1 MELYMKNLRVLLLG
15 FLLICMAVPTMALSE
30 DKYWSAER
38 ASALQQNS
46 FSRGDVFAAIGDGK
60 VNWYHSDGSFVS
72 TLDTGLGGNTTGMAF
87 DKSGNLYVTNFG
99 SGTVSR
105 FDTHGN
111 LLGTFGSGYSGSPES
126 ILFDNLWNAYV
137 GAVDGDNDVRKF
149 DPDGNLITQYDV
161 ETKSLTSC
169 LPLLFHDACRGSDWI
184 ELAPDQCTLFYN
196 SEASAIKRFDLCGNR
211 QLANFSNE
219 LHGPAYA
226 LRLTPDGGVLVA
238 DNQDIHRLDSN
249 GHIVQTYDVQSVDG
263 WFALNRDPDGKSFW
277 SGSLNSGT
285 FYQFDIVSG
294 NVLLGPIQACNS
306 ANCLA
311 GLAIFGELTEA
322 LPTPTFIVPSST
334 NTPSPTRTAIPPTS
348 TSTSTPTP
356 TAIPPTSTSTP
367 IPTPTINLTPSPSDL
382 ITMTVRADPEEA
394 DVDDS
399 ILVEIKLT
407 GDSKNC
413 GQSVVAKPVDVLLVL
428 DHSGSMAGEP
438 LAQAKLAAK
447 AFITEMD
454 LSADRVGILQFDDT
468 AQLIQEMTTD
478 TARLAAAIDGIPEGG
493 GTSVAEGLRVAYE
506 SLKSN
511 SRIDAI
517 PVIVLLSDGGSDPSE
532 ALRVAD
538 TAKAAGIQIVTVAL
552 GTADEDLLKSIASL
566 NEKNLPRYYKS
577 VDPSGLKAIYISI
590 ARDIR
595 EYGLAKDLA
604 LKVVV
609 DIYKY
614 KIIPTSLNPAGEVA
628 GNRITWRQGVLENGE
643 TTFTF
648 QVQGRVEGKYPV
660 ADLIRAD
667 FLECEQNYRF
677 LQIEDTPVVTILPT
691 QPRVCESA
699 CSWWQLFPWWWLAPI
714 LLLFLLA
721 LLLWLTPLGKNLWK
735 KPWVCKLLAALTL
748 LYSLFLITLIARS
761 LIGNLCNADNIY
773 FWKINQAGD
782 VGIYVTRFGEQSA
795 SPVQSMNRGSECVA
809 CHAVSGSK
817 ENPILTAVRDEQN
830 GLILMQSLTGEEVP
844 IPPVNGSYLAW
855 SPDGKQAAISMNDK
869 DIQILDL
876 KTGTLTPLAGASE
889 ANVVETMPAWSP
901 DGTTIAFVRA
911 VRTSPDTARIDVPA
925 DIYTVPA
932 SGGTALPLPGASGEG
947 FNYYPVYSPDGKW
960 LAFTHHTTGKDTY
973 ADDAADLYLVP
984 AGGGQRILLRAN
996 RTDFAD
1002 SWPSW
1007 SPDGQWLGFS
1017 SDRLNGQ
1024 FDIYLAKIGSNG
1036 QSTEACILPGA
1047 SSATDEEFHP
1057 VWVVPVKKPWWLR
1070 LLALWPWLIPLV
1082 ALLILGW
1089 LFCRKRENVLVV
1101 RTVNAISG
1109 ETIED
1114 AKIDIQPRP

>member
-1 MELYMKNLRVLLLG
+1 MKKQRLLQVVFSLVFCAG
-15 FLLICMAVPTMALSE
+15 LLIAPSQCTNWVQDFGSPGATLAVSSVMGTGVTES
-30 DKYWSAER
+30 DI
-38 ASALQQNS
+38 N
-46 FSRGDVFAAIGDGK
+46 AAIDKGLAYLAKTMVHPDGVTGYWETGDI
-60 VNWYHSDGSFVS
+60 NQRIAS
-72 TLDTGLGGNTTGMAF
+72 TAMAITAFELQGYLPNGGNKPEYNQVVQLGL
-87 DKSGNLYVTNFG
+87 NY
-99 SGTVSR
+99 
-105 FDTHGN
+105 
-111 LLGTFGSGYSGSPES
+111 LLQTLKKETISP
-126 ILFDNLWNAYV
+126 
-137 GAVDGDNDVRKF
+137 
-149 DPDGNLITQYDV
+149 Q
-161 ETKSLTSC
+161 
-169 LPLLFHDACRGSDWI
+169 
-184 ELAPDQCTLFYN
+184 
-196 SEASAIKRFDLCGNR
+196 
-211 QLANFSNE
+211 
-219 LHGPAYA
+219 PAGK
-226 LRLTPDGGVLVA
+226 P
-238 DNQDIHRLDSN
+238 DSN
-249 GHIVQTYDVQSVDG
+249 GNGYGLYPVLNDQEVYMYTTGIVLMAIAVSGAPDEVAEVGDEGVKGRKLKDIAQDITDYLAWAQSDAPYDGRGGWRYYANDTSSDMSVSQWPVIGMEAAEEIMGIRVPGWVKSELSVFLAKMQDKDGGFGYSSSATDQKNVAKTAAGIISLLWVGVKPKDNRIILAQKYIADNWETANDGWNHAANFGNYYAMYGVAKSSRLAGDIKNLGIHDWYSEYAEYLVRNQGVDG
-263 WFALNRDPDGKSFW
+263 SWNDQAWAAGNYTISSAWALLILLRTVFA
-277 SGSLNSGT
+277 
-285 FYQFDIVSG
+285 
-294 NVLLGPIQACNS
+294 
-306 ANCLA
+306 
-311 GLAIFGELTEA
+311 
-322 LPTPTFIVPSST
+322 
-334 NTPSPTRTAIPPTS
+334 
-348 TSTSTPTP
+348 
-356 TAIPPTSTSTP
+356 TP
-367 IPTPTINLTPSPSDL
+367 IPTVSVPSPTPTPINLTPVPCGQIS
-382 ITMTVRADPEEA
+382 MTVRADPEEA
-394 DVDDS
+394 VVSDT
-399 ILVEIKLT
+399 ILVEVKLT
-407 GDSKNC
+407 GDSAKC
-413 GQSVVAKPVDVLLVL
+413 GQNLGLGKDLVL
-428 DHSGSMAGEP
+428 
-438 LAQAKLAAK
+438 
-447 AFITEMD
+447 T
-454 LSADRVGILQFDDT
+454 
-468 AQLIQEMTTD
+468 
-478 TARLAAAIDGIPEGG
+478 ID
-493 GTSVAEGLRVAYE
+493 
-506 SLKSN
+506 
-511 SRIDAI
+511 
-517 PVIVLLSDGGSDPSE
+517 
-532 ALRVAD
+532 
-538 TAKAAGIQIVTVAL
+538 
-552 GTADEDLLKSIASL
+552 
-566 NEKNLPRYYKS
+566 
-577 VDPSGLKAIYISI
+577 
-590 ARDIR
+590 
-595 EYGLAKDLA
+595 
-604 LKVVV
+604 V
-609 DIYKY
+609 DIYKFQ
-614 KIIPTSLNPAGEVA
+614 IIPTSLNPAGEVA

-648 QVQGRVEGKYPV
+648 QVQGRVEGKYKV
-660 ADLIRAD
+660 ADSIRATL
-667 FLECEQNYRF
+667 FECENNYCF
-677 LQIEDTPVVTILPT
+677 VEIEDSPVVTILPT